1 MRGWKL
7 SFTGRGRP
15 IGCRTQV
22 GLYIASYVAIIR
34 DAIVSQFHLQSRKTY
49 TVRISVLAAVLFMA
63 GCVSMSSMANSPVVI
78 NQLKIRSAGYT
89 GCTTEEN
96 EISNVNPRPDGSGT
110 WNATCKGKVFLCS
123 QGSSEGHASLY
134 SCAAAVN

>member
-1 MRGWKL
+1 MISLHGEDAEPPDTLADYRAKY
-7 SFTGRGRP
+7 RP
-15 IGCRTQV
+15 YRR
-22 GLYIASYVAIIR
+22 LRRYNSRRYRFAISL
-34 DAIVSQFHLQSRKTY
+34 AIKEDIM
-49 TVRISVLAAVLFMA
+49 VRISVLAAVLFMT
-63 GCVSMSSMANSPVVI
+63 GCVSMSSLANSPVVI

-110 WNATCKGKVFLCS
+110 WNATCKGKVYLCS
-123 QGSSEGHASLY
+123 QGSSEGHASTY